1 MTPSDRA
8 ASDTPVPT
16 FSDLNFEDAGPVAR
30 ITLNRPE
37 VTNALSIGLSADFA
51 RAVEYLRDSARFK
64 VVVITG
70 AGGNFCAGDDLTEM
84 ADGAWGNANQVMR
97 RVRLYQRRP

>member
-37 VTNALSIGLSADFA
+37 VTNAPRSALG
-51 RAVEYLRDSARFK
+51 RLRTAVETCATARDSRSS
-64 VVVITG
+64 
-70 AGGNFCAGDDLTEM
+70 
-84 ADGAWGNANQVMR
+84 
-97 RVRLYQRRP
+97 